1 VARVPDGAACLFRGE
16 ECFLEGAGSEES
28 LLPTALLCLSVG
40 LTAGAASAATQG
52 SIIAAHTATALTR
65 AAASTLT
72 LYNPGTWHSEPDAA
86 ATLAIKYAE
95 AANTVVTQDFSAT
108 GLPPGL
114 SIAPSTGVI
123 SGTTSSTIASYDVTV
138 SDTDSNGNTA
148 SVQFTWIVE
157 NDIAISS
164 PFSTLW
170 TVDMPVVGDKIGV
183 VNSGGSGLTFSFS
196 ASGLPAGLSLN
207 SSTGFLSGTP
217 TTSGRGIATV
227 TVTDGT
233 GSVGIHD
240 LDWIVNIGLSMSAQQ
255 TAAGQTVALPID
267 AIDNPSQQLTYTAL
281 SLPPG
286 LSIIGSQIT
295 GWPTGPGTY
304 TASVEVTDPDGVADV
319 VPFTWTVTAAAD
331 SGPNGPVRLNLGG
344 KCLDDAGNSSAN
356 GNKVQMW
363 TCNGGVAQNWTYAE
377 DGTLRIHGK
386 CLDVIGNGTSSGTG
400 VQIWSCTGASNQQW
414 VPGSNAQ
421 LVNPVSARC
430 LTDPGGS
437 TANGTKLQINNCGTG
452 TRDEWTV
459 PAGAVLSAIPGQCLD
474 DSGNSTANGN
484 KIDEYTCNGTTA
496 QKWTL
501 DPDGTIRVNGKCL
514 DDTGDSTTS
523 GTGIQLW
530 NCNGGASQRWT
541 EKVSISPLGVEL
553 QHGSLCVSPTSM
565 TAANGAQ
572 LVLGTCG
579 TEEGNW
585 HAW

>member
-1 VARVPDGAACLFRGE
+1 MYPRKSGIRRISIAA
-16 ECFLEGAGSEES
+16 
-28 LLPTALLCLSVG
+28 ALLCLGAG
-40 LTAGAASAATQG
+40 LTASAAGTASAATQG
-52 SIIAAHTATALTR
+52 STIAAHTATALTR

-114 SIAPSTGVI
+114 LIDSSTGVI
-123 SGTTSSTIASYDVTV
+123 SGTTNSTIASYDVTV

-157 NDIAISS
+157 NEIVVGRPSN
-164 PFSTLW
+164 TLW
-170 TVDMPVVGDKIGV
+170 TVDTPVVAGDKIRV
-183 VNSGGSGLTFSFS
+183 VDSGGSGLTLSFS

-207 SSTGFLSGTP
+207 SSTGVVSGTP
-217 TTSGRGIATV
+217 TTSGRGNATV

-233 GSVGIHD
+233 GSVGTLD
-240 LDWIVNIGLSMSAQQ
+240 LNWIVYIGLSMSAQQ
-255 TAAGQTVALPID
+255 TAAGQTVALPIN
-267 AIDNPSQQLTYTAL
+267 AVDNPSQQLTYTAV

-286 LSIIGSQIT
+286 LSINGSQIT
-295 GWPTGPGTY
+295 GWPTGPGTH
-304 TASVEVTDPDGVADV
+304 TASVEVTDPDGIASLAS
-319 VPFTWTVTAAAD
+319 FTWTVTAAAD

-344 KCLDDAGNSSAN
+344 KCLDDTGNSSAN

-363 TCNGGVAQNWTYAE
+363 TCNGGAAQKWTYAE

-386 CLDVIGNGTSSGTG
+386 CLDVIDNDTSSGTG
-400 VQIWSCTGASNQQW
+400 VQIWSCTGAGNQQW

-421 LVNPVSARC
+421 LVNPVSGRC

-459 PAGAVLSAIPGQCLD
+459 PAGAVLSAIPGRCLD

-484 KIDEYTCNGTTA
+484 KIDEYTCNGDAA

-523 GTGIQLW
+523 GTKIQLW
-530 NCNGGASQRWT
+530 NCNGGASQKWT
-541 EKVSISPLGVEL
+541 EKVSISPLGIEL

-579 TEEGNW
+579 SEEGNW